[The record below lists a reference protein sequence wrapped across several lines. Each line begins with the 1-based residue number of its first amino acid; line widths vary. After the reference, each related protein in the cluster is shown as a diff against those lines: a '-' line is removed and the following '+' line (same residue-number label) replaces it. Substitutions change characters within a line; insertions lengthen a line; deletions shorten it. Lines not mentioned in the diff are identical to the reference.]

1 MTDSAR
7 QDART
12 AWLLREGD
20 QLITAG
26 GDRYTILD
34 GAPGLGGSGVVYP
47 ARKNDDVLLYAVKE
61 CFPSGDSLFCWER
74 RNGVIRP
81 AAAFPGMENDLQM
94 LLPQL
99 RASYEQEKTA
109 SQEISNRTNRVVE
122 IRDRLAVREVITNGQ
137 PYSVERGDFAPEEPL
152 YLLMQYQT
160 GRNGSAGRGMFL
172 PEPPRPTFILPAGCC
187 TFCLPGVP
195 TKAALSSTFTV
206 FPWQGSFLPQR
217 SAARRTAS
225 GGWKS

>member
-172 PEPPRPTFILPAGCC
+172 PELLDEIAKKTEIILA
-187 TFCLPGVP
+187 
-195 TKAALSSTFTV
+195 
-206 FPWQGSFLPQR
+206 
-217 SAARRTAS
+217 
-225 GGWKS
+225 

>member
-61 CFPSGDSLFCWER
+61 CFPSGDGLFCWER

-99 RASYEQEKTA
+99 RASYEQEKTV

-122 IRDRLAVREVITNGQ
+122 VRDHLAVREVITNGQ

-160 GRNGSAGRGMFL
+160 GRTVPAAACSCPNCWMRSQKSPVPGFLCAPAAGRRL
-172 PEPPRPTFILPAGCC
+172 
-187 TFCLPGVP
+187 
-195 TKAALSSTFTV
+195 
-206 FPWQGSFLPQR
+206 
-217 SAARRTAS
+217 
-225 GGWKS
+225 

>member
-47 ARKNDDVLLYAVKE
+47 ARKNDD
-61 CFPSGDSLFCWER
+61 ER

-99 RASYEQEKTA
+99 RASYEQEKTV

-122 IRDRLAVREVITNGQ
+122 VRDRLAVREVITNGQ
-137 PYSVERGDFAPEEPL
+137 TYSVERGDFAPEEPL

-160 GRNGSAGRGMFL
+160 GRRL
-172 PEPPRPTFILPAGCC
+172 
-187 TFCLPGVP
+187 
-195 TKAALSSTFTV
+195 
-206 FPWQGSFLPQR
+206 
-217 SAARRTAS
+217 
-225 GGWKS
+225 